1 MYKLINKNFFYIFR
15 SNSGYAGSTIALGV
29 VCCVL
34 LITCFSTCLC
44 LFKKCGELYR
54 LRHPDKFRRKIKVSD
69 EEMENYRR
77 YLLKKVLLLF
87 LLLLKK
93 KMSGTGILTL
103 CHNPF
108 PNKHV
113 FLMLMKQDK

>member
-1 MYKLINKNFFYIFR
+1 MYKLVNKNFFYIFR
-15 SNSGYAGSTIALGV
+15 SNSGYAGSTIALAV

-44 LFKKCGELYR
+44 LFKKRGELYR
-54 LRHPDKFRRKIKVSD
+54 LRHPDEFRRKIKVSD
-69 EEMENYRR
+69 EEIGELQETNM
-77 YLLKKVLLLF
+77 LKKVQLLF
-87 LLLLKK
+87 LLLKK

-108 PNKHV
+108 PNNACLPDV
-113 FLMLMKQDK
+113 R